1 MDKAKTSSP
10 LFKTALLSISILL
23 MMGPVVSS
31 TVPSMSKTLIGQS
44 PSAVE
49 SLVSIPN
56 FGLVFGIFIGSFLA
70 LHWGA
75 KQTVL
80 TGVAGVFIFGIMPVF
95 TDSYTVLLVSRL
107 LLGVSLGLYNSLAI
121 SLISDFYTGDE
132 LSTMMGY
139 QSAVQS
145 LGNSAFSFVVG
156 YLLLFS
162 WHAAYWIY
170 AIALPVFFLFGA
182 VVPMIKRPTQ
192 QTQTKTD
199 SGQTSQTTQ
208 KVKQRVNLPVILIS
222 ILTFFVFG
230 FFMVLTVKLASLFT
244 SENIGTASEAAGV
257 LGGYTLLSMFVGF
270 GYGWVHKFMG
280 RLVLPI
286 GIGVMALGCFGV
298 AMFHSFWGVTLS
310 VLVVGA
316 GYSIA
321 NPYIFTE
328 VNLVA
333 PAGSKNL
340 ASSVM
345 LVFLNVGVFVGPI
358 WVNWVAGLF
367 GNTTPAA
374 DMIICAVGL
383 VILTGLIIFIQ
394 ATHKQPKQA

>member
-1 MDKAKTSSP
+1 MDKSKTSSP
-10 LFKTALLSISILL
+10 LFKVALLSISILL
-23 MMGPVVSS
+23 MMAPVVSS
-31 TVPSMSKTLIGQS
+31 AIPLMSKTLVGQS
-44 PSAVE
+44 ASAVE

-56 FGLVFGIFIGSFLA
+56 FGLVFGIFIGGFLTTKI
-70 LHWGA
+70 GA
-75 KQTVL
+75 KKTVL
-80 TGVAGVFIFGIMPVF
+80 TGVAGVFIFGIAPVF
-95 TDSYTVLLVSRL
+95 TDNYTVILISRL

-121 SLISDFYTGDE
+121 SLISDFYSGDE

-145 LGNSAFSFVVG
+145 LGNSVFSFVVG
-156 YLLLFS
+156 YLILSS
-162 WHAAYWIY
+162 WHSAFWIY
-170 AIALPVFFLFGA
+170 AIALPIFLLFGA
-182 VVPMIKRPTQ
+182 VVPTIKNPSQQPQ
-192 QTQTKTD
+192 QTQTT
-199 SGQTSQTTQ
+199 QT
-208 KVKQRVNLPVILIS
+208 KVKQRINGTVILIS
-222 ILTFFVFG
+222 IMTFFIFG

-244 SENIGTASEAAGV
+244 VEHIGSASDAAGV

-270 GYGWVHKFMG
+270 GYGWIHKLMG
-280 RLVLPI
+280 RLVLPVGI
-286 GIGVMALGCFGV
+286 GIMALGCLGV
-298 AMFHSFWGVTLS
+298 AMFHSFWSVTIA

-333 PAGSKNL
+333 PEGSKNL

-358 WVNWVAGLF
+358 WVNWLAEIF
-367 GNTTPAA
+367 GNTTPSA

-383 VILTGLIIFIQ
+383 AILTGLIIFVQ
-394 ATHKQPKQA
+394 VTHKQPKAA